1 MNIFLV
7 TVTVD
12 NSEFLSSIF
21 LVFCI
26 FSIKTKLFKQIKRT

>member
-12 NSEFLSSIF
+12 NSEFLSLNF